1 MSGII
6 LWEGPSE
13 LDGKPIVLI
22 AIDHSSNSKTGDM
35 IQTYILRSDI
45 HPVEAMHSGEDHSIC
60 GDCTHKGASCYVN
73 IAYGP
78 SKVYK
83 AYKAGK
89 YPYIPAY
96 QFTRSVRLGTYGDPA
111 AVPQIIWQSA
121 MVYGPHHT
129 GYTHQWKE
137 KRFQYLKEWCMAS
150 CDTPQEQ
157 KQASLMGWRTFTV
170 TPKGE
175 TRRTDIL
182 CPASE
187 ELGKATTCATCLAC
201 GGNSSKVKANVFIPV
216 HGGKGKVQ
224 LFHIERGIH
233 ATH

>member
-1 MSGII
+1 MSGTI

-35 IQTYILRSDI
+35 VQTYILRSDI

-60 GDCTHKGASCYVN
+60 GNCTHKGATCYVN
-73 IAYGP
+73 VAYGP
-78 SKVYK
+78 SQVYK

-89 YPYIPAY
+89 YQKRDYV
-96 QFTRSVRLGTYGDPA
+96 QFCRPVRLGTYGDPA
-111 AVPQIIWQSA
+111 SIPAFTWRYLMLREPN
-121 MVYGPHHT
+121 HT
-129 GYTHQWKE
+129 GYTHQWKD
-137 KRFQYLKEWCMAS
+137 KRFQYLKEYCMAS
-150 CDTPQEQ
+150 CDTHQEQ
-157 KQASLMGWRTFTV
+157 KQAASMGWRTFTV

-175 TRRTDIL
+175 TRRTEIL

-201 GGNSSKVKANVFIPV
+201 GGTSSKVKGNVFIPV

>member
-35 IQTYILRSDI
+35 VQTYILRSDI

-60 GDCTHKGASCYVN
+60 GNCTHKGTTCYVN
-73 IAYGP
+73 VAYGP
-78 SKVYK
+78 SQVYK

-89 YPYIPAY
+89 YQKRDYV
-96 QFTRSVRLGTYGDPA
+96 QFCRPVRLGTYGDPA
-111 AVPQIIWQSA
+111 AIPAFTWRYL
-121 MVYGPHHT
+121 MLREPNHT
-129 GYTHQWKE
+129 GYTHQWKD

-150 CDTPQEQ
+150 CDTSREQ
-157 KQASLMGWRTFTV
+157 VQAERMGWRTFTV
-170 TPKGE
+170 TPKHQYRAE
-175 TRRTDIL
+175 IL

-187 ELGKATTCATCLAC
+187 ERGKSTTCATCLAC
-201 GGNSSKVKANVFIPV
+201 GGTSSKVKGNVFIPV